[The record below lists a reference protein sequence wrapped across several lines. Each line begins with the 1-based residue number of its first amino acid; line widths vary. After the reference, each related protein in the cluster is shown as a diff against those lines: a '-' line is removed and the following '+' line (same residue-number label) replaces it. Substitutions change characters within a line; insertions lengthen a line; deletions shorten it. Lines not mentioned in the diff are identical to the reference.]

1 MRFTTPAIALM
12 TLLALPATGS
22 ADAISDCNG
31 DQPATVIQGCSQI
44 IDGGKASDEAM
55 AIAYFNRGNAYDD
68 SGDHDGAIAD
78 YTAAIKLKPDFADS
92 YFNRGFAYE
101 DKQDYDSA
109 IADYTAL
116 IKLSPDYAKAYY
128 GRGRANEAKG
138 DLKQALVDY
147 QQAARLAP
155 GNGTVLKKI
164 AEVQQ
169 KLDQ

>member
-1 MRFTTPAIALM
+1 MRFTTPALALV
-12 TLLALPATGS
+12 TLLAMPAAGW

-31 DQPATVIQGCSQI
+31 TQPETVIQGCSQI
-44 IDGGKASDEAM
+44 IDAGKASKEAL
-55 AIAYFNRGNAYDD
+55 AIALFNRGNAYDD

-78 YTAAIKLKPDFADS
+78 YTASIKLKPDYADS

-101 DKQDYDSA
+101 SKEDYDSA

-128 GRGRANEAKG
+128 GRGRAQEAKG
-138 DLKQALVDY
+138 DLKEALADY

-169 KLDQ
+169 KLNQ